1 MINKKN
7 NFLYRPEI
15 DGLRA
20 IAIISVI
27 IFHIDKNILKG
38 GFLGVDI
45 FFVISGYL
53 ITSILY
59 NDLLNN
65 KFSIKKFY
73 IHRITRLIPMISIT
87 FFMTVILSV
96 MFMIPSEII
105 KYSESLFFSSIFFSN
120 IYFWRE
126 DGYFRNIDLE
136 KPLLHFWSLSI
147 EEQFYLIFPLF
158 IFLLFR
164 YKQNIFIY
172 IMFFLLL
179 SFLINIFSDINS
191 DIGNEAIFY
200 LLPTRGWEILFGSLC
215 ALIKFKINIKKKSF
229 FSYFGFILIIS
240 SLLFVSSNFTVPS
253 QYTLPVVLGTSM
265 IILFTSKDDL
275 LGQLLSHKILVKIG
289 LISFSLYLIHH
300 PIFAFIRVYDFD
312 NKLNFLIPASLF
324 IIFPLSYITWKYI
337 EVPSRLK
344 FRDNYSF
351 YNPINLLLITLIAFS
366 TIFYFF
372 VKKTNGLN
380 FKNTDIL
387 EQELLTLDIIK
398 EGSYTEEYFTNNLL
412 KEFNDSKLS
421 NILIIG
427 DSFAMDFVNM
437 IFENNLIDDKT
448 EISTFH
454 ISRSCG
460 NLYLDKNEISKF
472 ISQTNL
478 KRCKDQNRFNNKK
491 LLNILNQADYV
502 FLVSSWR
509 EWLIPILPQSLA
521 NISLKTNAEI
531 YIIGP
536 KNFGNL
542 SVKHI
547 LNLPKDKREVN
558 QFGVYERVKKINIQ
572 LDELFDN
579 YINIQN
585 IICGEKDYCKII
597 HKGKLL
603 TYDGAHLTQYGAKH
617 LGSLIF
623 SKNNILNSIFK

>member
-1 MINKKN
+1 MIKKN
-7 NFLYRPEI
+7 NKFLYRPEI

-65 KFSIKKFY
+65 QFSFKKFY
-73 IHRITRLIPMISIT
+73 IHRITRLVPMISIT
-87 FFMTVILSV
+87 LFMTVILSII
-96 MFMIPSEII
+96 FMIPSEII

-147 EEQFYLIFPLF
+147 EEQFYLLFPLF

-164 YKQNIFIY
+164 YKQNIYIY
-172 IMFFLLL
+172 IFLFLIL
-179 SFLINIFSDINS
+179 SFSINIFSDLSS

-200 LLPTRGWEILFGSLC
+200 LLPTRGWEILLGSLC
-215 ALIKFKINIKKKSF
+215 ALTKFKIDLKKPL
-229 FSYFGFILIIS
+229 FSYFGLIIIILS
-240 SLLFVSSNFTVPS
+240 FLFVDSKFTIPS

-265 IILFTSKDDL
+265 IILFTSKDDI
-275 LGQLLSHKILVKIG
+275 LGQLLGHKILVKIG

-300 PIFAFIRVYDFD
+300 PVFAFIRIYDFN
-312 NKLNFLIPASLF
+312 NKLNFLLPASLPL
-324 IIFPLSYITWKYI
+324 IFLISYLTWKYI
-337 EVPSRLK
+337 EVPARLK

-351 YNPINLLLITLIAFS
+351 YNPINLLLILLIIFS
-366 TIFYFF
+366 IVFYFF
-372 VKKTNGLN
+372 INKTNGLN
-380 FKNTDIL
+380 FKNTGIL
-387 EQELLTLDIIK
+387 EQHLLSLDIK
-398 EGSYTEEYFTNNLL
+398 EEGLYTEENFTNSLL
-412 KEFNDSKLS
+412 KEFHDSEIPNL
-421 NILIIG
+421 LIIG

-437 IFENNLIDDKT
+437 IFENNQLNSKV

-478 KRCKDQNRFNNKK
+478 KRCKDHNRYNNKK

-509 EWLIPILPQSLA
+509 DWLIPILPQSLER
-521 NISLKTNAEI
+521 ISQKTNAEI
-531 YIIGP
+531 YIVGP
-536 KNFGNL
+536 KNLGNL

-547 LNLPKDKREVN
+547 LNLPKDQREIN
-558 QFGVYERVKKINIQ
+558 QFPVFGRVKTTNTK

-579 YINIQN
+579 YIDIQN
-585 IICGEKDYCKII
+585 IICGDKDYCQII
-597 HKGKLL
+597 HNDKLL
-603 TYDGAHLTQYGAKH
+603 TYDGAHLTKYGAKY
-617 LGSLIF
+617 LGNLIF
-623 SKNNILNSIFK
+623 NKNNKLNSIFK

>member
-1 MINKKN
+1 VIDKKN

-27 IFHIDKNILKG
+27 IFHIDQNILKG

-45 FFVISGYL
+45 FFVVSGYL

-59 NDLLNN
+59 NDLINN
-65 KFSIKKFY
+65 QFSFKKFY
-73 IHRITRLIPMISIT
+73 IHRITRLVPMISIT
-87 FFMTVILSV
+87 LFMTVILSV
-96 MFMIPSEII
+96 IFMIPSEII

-126 DGYFRNIDLE
+126 DGYFRDIDLE

-147 EEQFYLIFPLF
+147 EEQFYILFPLM

-164 YKQNIFIY
+164 YKQNIYIY
-172 IMFFLLL
+172 IIFFLLL
-179 SFLINIFSDINS
+179 SFLINIFSDLNS

-200 LLPTRGWEILFGSLC
+200 LLPTRGWEILLGSLC
-215 ALIKFKINIKKKSF
+215 ALIKFKINLKKSL
-229 FSYFGFILIIS
+229 FSYAGFILIIMS
-240 SLLFVSSNFTVPS
+240 FFFVDSNYTIPS
-253 QYTLPVVLGTSM
+253 QYILPVVLGTSM
-265 IILFTSKDDL
+265 IILFTSKDDI
-275 LGQLLSHKILVKIG
+275 LGQILSHKILVKIG

-300 PIFAFIRVYDFD
+300 PVFAFIRIYDFD
-312 NKLNFLIPASLF
+312 NKLNFLLPASLLL
-324 IIFPLSYITWKYI
+324 IFPLSFLTWKYI
-337 EVPSRLK
+337 EIPTRLK

-351 YNPINLLLITLIAFS
+351 YNPINLLLIFLISFS
-366 TIFYFF
+366 IIFYFF
-372 VKKTNGLN
+372 VNKTNGLN
-380 FKNTDIL
+380 YKNTDIL
-387 EQELLTLDIIK
+387 EQKLLLLNIK
-398 EGSYTEEYFTNNLL
+398 EEGSYVKENFTNNLL
-412 KEFNDSKLS
+412 KEFNDNELP
-421 NILIIG
+421 NLLIIG

-437 IFENNLIDDKT
+437 IFENKLIDDRA

-472 ISQTNL
+472 ISQSNL

-491 LLNILNQADYV
+491 LLNNLNHADYV
-502 FLVSSWR
+502 FLVSSWK
-509 EWLIPILPQSLA
+509 EWLLPILPQSLER
-521 NISLKTNAEI
+521 ITEKTNAEI
-531 YIIGP
+531 YIVGP

-547 LNLPKDKREVN
+547 LNLPNDQREIN
-558 QFGVYERVKKINIQ
+558 QFPIRDSLKKINIQ

-585 IICGEKDYCKII
+585 IICIDKDYCQII
-597 HKGKLL
+597 HNGKLL
-603 TYDGAHLTQYGAKH
+603 TYDGSHLTKYGAKY
-617 LGSLIF
+617 LGSMIF
-623 SKNNILNSIFK
+623 NKNYKLNSIFK